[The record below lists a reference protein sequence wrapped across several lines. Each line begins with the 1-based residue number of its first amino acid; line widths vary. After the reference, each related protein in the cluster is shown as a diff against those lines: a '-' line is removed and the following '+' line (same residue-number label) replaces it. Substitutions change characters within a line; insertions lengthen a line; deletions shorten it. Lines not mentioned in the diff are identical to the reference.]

1 MTVRFVHHTNPNLKG
16 PARVYMTAE
25 IPVGEISFEKG
36 RYMFHYHPIAG
47 QMSPADQSALAA
59 AIAQE
64 TNRMNAPLRV
74 AERLKG
80 GPGADPASVP
90 FKP

>member
-1 MTVRFVHHTNPNLKG
+1 MTIRFVHHTNPNLKD

-25 IPVGEISFEKG
+25 VPVGEISFERG
-36 RYMFHYHPIAG
+36 RYRFHYYPIAG

-64 TNRMNAPLRV
+64 TNRMNTPLRV

-80 GPGADPASVP
+80 GTGADPTSVP